1 MTPSEFF
8 EKYPSVKECF
18 MSPDGELH
26 FNQVD
31 ADLHA
36 RIRNLEGQ
44 SQRLDDQ
51 SSGIDP
57 VIVSKSSK
65 KL

>member
-1 MTPSEFF
+1 MKVAEFF
-8 EKYPSVKECF
+8 AKYPTAKECF

-26 FNQVD
+26 FNQED
-31 ADLHA
+31 ADLHS

-44 SQRLDDQ
+44 SQLIKGDRAESPIQ
-51 SSGIDP
+51 Q
-57 VIVSKSSK
+57 KTSK